1 MNTKRLITLLLVVV
15 LTVVCG
21 ATAVAAQDANEL
33 AMAVEVTSST
43 ALQQAPVALKPG
55 DSIDVSVTITK
66 ATGIKGFF
74 EFVLEYD
81 ETALEATV
89 DADGNVAYTSGKLF
103 GESTEI
109 FYAYAEDAGKLQ
121 YRVDARDLAEAVKV
135 TETKVVVSLK
145 LKVKDTF
152 HGDTG
157 FKLTDV
163 YCVNGYDL
171 AMGTVS
177 DSTTQGYDK
186 ATITTHKYGA
196 PVTTE
201 ADCVN
206 PATSKYTCSIAGCPD
221 KELVVETAPAK
232 GHTPGAEA
240 TCTAAQTCTVC
251 KVELAP
257 KKAHTP
263 GAEATCTSN
272 QTCTVC
278 NTELAPK
285 KAHTPGAAATCTAA
299 QTCTVCNTELAPKA
313 AHTPGAEA
321 TCDTAQTCTVCNVEL
336 VAAKGHTP
344 EEIPATAA
352 TCTEDGLT
360 KGSKCSVCNK
370 VLEEQTKIEK
380 TGHSFGEWTLKQ
392 EATRKAEG
400 IEERT
405 CTACG
410 HAEQRSVA
418 FDGLSTL
425 AIVIIIVAIVA
436 VLGAGGFC
444 VYWFVIKKKRNA

>member
-1 MNTKRLITLLLVVV
+1 
-15 LTVVCG
+15 
-21 ATAVAAQDANEL
+21 
-33 AMAVEVTSST
+33 MAVEVTSST

-285 KAHTPGAAATCTAA
+285 
-299 QTCTVCNTELAPKA
+299 A

>member
-43 ALQQAPVALKPG
+43 ALQQAPLALKPG

-66 ATGIKGFF
+66 ATDIKGVF
-74 EFVLEYD
+74 EFELEFD

-89 DADGNVAYTSGKLF
+89 DADGNLAYTSGKLF
-103 GESTEI
+103 GETEELV
-109 FYAYAEDAGKLQ
+109 YVTDRDAGKIQ
-121 YRVDARDLAEAVKV
+121 YRVFDRKEIAGAAVV
-135 TETKVVVSLK
+135 LSLK

-152 HGDTG
+152 HGNTG
-157 FKLTDV
+157 LKLNSAMTYSLTDPL
-163 YCVNGYDL
+163 DS
-171 AMGTVS
+171 ADATVS

-186 ATITTHKYGA
+186 ASITTHKYGA
-196 PVTTE
+196 AVNSE
-201 ADCVN
+201 ADCEH
-206 PATSKYTCSIAGCPD
+206 PATSKYTCSIAGCTD
-221 KELVVETAPAK
+221 KELVIETAPAK

-240 TCTAAQTCTVC
+240 TCTAEQTCTVC
-251 KVELAP
+251 TKELAP

-263 GAEATCTSN
+263 GAAATCTSN

-278 NTELAPK
+278 NTELAAK
-285 KAHTPGAAATCTAA
+285 
-299 QTCTVCNTELAPKA
+299 L

-321 TCDTAQTCTVCNVEL
+321 TCDTAQTCTVCNTEL

-344 EEIPATAA
+344 EVVAGKAA

-360 KGSKCSVCNK
+360 EGSKCSVCNK
-370 VLEEQTKIEK
+370 VLEEQTKTEK
-380 TGHSFGEWTLKQ
+380 TGHSFGDWTLKQ
-392 EATRKAEG
+392 EATRKADG

-405 CTACG
+405 CSACG
-410 HAEQRSVA
+410 DAEQRYVE
-418 FDGLSTL
+418 FDGMSTT
-425 AIVIIIVAIVA
+425 AIVIIILAIVL
-436 VLGAGGFC
+436 VLGVAGFC
-444 VYWFVIKKKRNA
+444 VYWFVIKKKNA

>member
-285 KAHTPGAAATCTAA
+285 
-299 QTCTVCNTELAPKA
+299 A

>member
-251 KVELAP
+251 KDELAP

-285 KAHTPGAAATCTAA
+285 
-299 QTCTVCNTELAPKA
+299 A
-313 AHTPGAEA
+313 AHAPGAEA

>member
-171 AMGTVS
+171 AMGSVS

-257 KKAHTP
+257 KK
-263 GAEATCTSN
+263 
-272 QTCTVC
+272 
-278 NTELAPK
+278 
-285 KAHTPGAAATCTAA
+285 
-299 QTCTVCNTELAPKA
+299 

>member
-1 MNTKRLITLLLVVV
+1 MHSKRLITLLLVVV
-15 LTVVCG
+15 LTIVCG

-33 AMAVEVTSST
+33 AVAVEVTSST
-43 ALQQAPVALKPG
+43 ALQQAPCAVKPG
-55 DSIDVSVTITK
+55 DSVNVSVIITK
-66 ATGIKGFF
+66 NSGIKGLFA
-74 EFVLEYD
+74 FVLGYD
-81 ETALEATV
+81 ANALEPTIT
-89 DADGNVAYTSGKLF
+89 DGSVVYTSGKLF
-103 GESTEI
+103 GTSQELLVPVDGQS
-109 FYAYAEDAGKLQ
+109 GMLQ
-121 YRVDARDLAEAVKV
+121 YRVNALNLEEAMKKEGVAVITV
-135 TETKVVVSLK
+135 TF
-145 LKVKDTF
+145 KVKDSF
-152 HGDTG
+152 HGNAGITV
-157 FKLTDV
+157 TDCRSV
-163 YCVNGYDL
+163 TSSYVITN
-171 AMGTVS
+171 ATVS
-177 DSTTQGYDK
+177 DSTTANYNK